1 MGAGSVIK
9 DGVEYTAMA
18 FACGIFLHGFFDDR
32 IKVTWKRLGIIFFA
46 VVLLSLSDILMQIKL
61 GWNLI
66 LIPAFFLC
74 TAIVLQCPYTLWNW

>member
-1 MGAGSVIK
+1 MEVGSVIK

-32 IKVTWKRLGIIFFA
+32 IRVTWKRLGIIFTVV
-46 VVLLSLSDILMQIKL
+46 VVLSFLDILMQKQL

-74 TAIVLQCPYTLWNW
+74 TAVAL